1 MSLKEAPPLQILLAD
16 DHEVVRH
23 GLRALLQEHPGWKV
37 CAEATSGRQA
47 VEMAEKLQPNVAIL
61 DISMPSLN
69 GLDATRII
77 RKVSPRTEVLI
88 FTMHESE
95 QLIREVLAAGAKG
108 YLLKSDAGRSV
119 VAAVEALAAHRPY
132 FNWKVSETIL
142 DGFLRA
148 ASTTKEGEK
157 SQEPLTSRE
166 REIVQLLAEGLS
178 NKEIATRLDIS
189 VKTVETHRAAVMRKL
204 DAHSVVDLVR
214 YALRNKL
221 TSI

>member
-1 MSLKEAPPLQILLAD
+1 MPKERAPLRILLAD
-16 DHEVVRH
+16 DHDVVRH
-23 GLRALLQEHPGWKV
+23 GLRSLLEAQEGWQV
-37 CAEATSGRQA
+37 CAEALNGRDA
-47 VEMAEKLQPNVAIL
+47 VELAGKFLPDIAIL
-61 DISMPSLN
+61 DVSMPSLN

-77 RKVSPRTEVLI
+77 RKASPKTEVLI

-108 YLLKSDAGRSV
+108 YLLKSDAARSV

-148 ASTTKEGEK
+148 SATTPAEETAG
-157 SQEPLTSRE
+157 EPLTPRE
-166 REIVQLLAEGLS
+166 REILQLLAEGLS
-178 NKEIATRLDIS
+178 NKEVAARLVIS
-189 VKTVETHRAAVMRKL
+189 IKTVETHRSTVMRKL

-214 YALRNKL
+214 YALRNNL

>member
-1 MSLKEAPPLQILLAD
+1 MPREPGTLRILLAD
-16 DHEVVRH
+16 DHDVVRH
-23 GLRALLQEHPGWKV
+23 GLRALLEAQEGWTV
-37 CAEATSGRQA
+37 CGEALSGREA
-47 VEMAEKLQPNVAIL
+47 VEMAEKLQPDVAIL

-77 RKVSPRTEVLI
+77 RRGSPRTEILI
-88 FTMHESE
+88 FTMHETE

-108 YLLKSDAGRSV
+108 YLLKSDAARSV

-148 ASTTKEGEK
+148 PSPSADGATKE
-157 SQEPLTSRE
+157 QEQLTTRE

-178 NKEIATRLDIS
+178 NKEVAKRLNLS
-189 VKTVETHRAAVMRKL
+189 VKTVETHRSAAMRKL
-204 DAHSVVDLVR
+204 DAHSVVGLVR
-214 YALRNKL
+214 YAVRNKL
-221 TSI
+221 TPI

>member
-1 MSLKEAPPLQILLAD
+1 MRREPGPLRILLAD
-16 DHEVVRH
+16 DHDVVRH
-23 GLRALLQEHPGWKV
+23 GLRALLETHEGWTI
-37 CAEATSGRQA
+37 CGEALSGRQA
-47 VEMAEKLQPNVAIL
+47 VEMAEKLQPDIAIL

-77 RKVSPRTEVLI
+77 RRSSPRTEILI
-88 FTMHESE
+88 FTMHETE

-119 VAAVEALAAHRPY
+119 IAAIEALAAHQPY

-148 ASTTKEGEK
+148 AAPDDGTKK
-157 SQEPLTSRE
+157 DQEPLTTRE

-178 NKEIATRLDIS
+178 NKEVAKRLELS
-189 VKTVETHRAAVMRKL
+189 VKTVETHRSSAMRKL
-204 DAHSVVDLVR
+204 DVHSVVGLVH
-214 YALRNKL
+214 YAVRNKL
-221 TSI
+221 TPI

>member
-1 MSLKEAPPLQILLAD
+1 MIPKDTGQLRILIAD
-16 DHEVVRH
+16 DHDVVRH
-23 GLRALLQEHPGWKV
+23 GLRSLLESHEGWHV
-37 CAEATSGRQA
+37 CAEALNGREA
-47 VEMAEKLQPNVAIL
+47 VDLAVKLMPDIAIL
-61 DISMPSLN
+61 DVSMLSLN

-77 RKVSPRTEVLI
+77 RKSSPKTEILI
-88 FTMHESE
+88 FTMHDSE
-95 QLIREVLAAGAKG
+95 RLIREVLAAGAKG
-108 YLLKSDAGRSV
+108 YLLKSDAARSV

-148 ASTTKEGEK
+148 ASAPPIESTTG
-157 SQEPLTSRE
+157 EPLTPRE

-178 NKEIATRLDIS
+178 NKEVATRLAIS
-189 VKTVETHRAAVMRKL
+189 IKTVETHRSTVMRKL

-214 YALRNKL
+214 YALRNNL

>member
-1 MSLKEAPPLQILLAD
+1 MLKEPGPLQILIAD
-16 DHEVVRH
+16 DHDVVRH
-23 GLRALLQEHPGWKV
+23 GLRSLLETREGWQV
-37 CAEATSGRQA
+37 CAEAINGRDA
-47 VEMAEKLQPNVAIL
+47 VDLAIQLMPDVAIL
-61 DISMPSLN
+61 DVSMPSLN
-69 GLDATRII
+69 GLDATKLI
-77 RKVSPRTEVLI
+77 RKASPRTEILI

-108 YLLKSDAGRSV
+108 YLLKSDAARSV
-119 VAAVEALAAHRPY
+119 IAAVEALAAHRPY

-148 ASTTKEGEK
+148 ATVPMAEG
-157 SQEPLTSRE
+157 SSGEPLTPRE

-178 NKEIATRLDIS
+178 NKEVATRLDIS
-189 VKTVETHRAAVMRKL
+189 IKTVETHRATVMRKL